1 MEPEKR
7 VELVS
12 SIMLRFA
19 ERTGLGGPHAAA
31 QRYLWTDAFA
41 VCNFLEL
48 HRLTGEERYLDF
60 ARRLIDQ
67 VHHVLGRHRE
77 DDGRSGWLS
86 GLGETEG
93 EEHPTSG
100 GLRIGKK
107 FGERRLEEP
116 FDERLE
122 WERDGQYFHY
132 LTKWMGA
139 LKRFTEAT
147 GEERYHRW
155 AVELAKAVHAK
166 FTYIASSGGPA
177 MMYWKM
183 SIDLSHPLV
192 ASMGHHDPLDG
203 LLTYLELQEGSRV
216 GRSSSLTAEIGE
228 MTGMC
233 AGRDWTTDDPLGLG
247 GLLNDGLRT
256 ARLVKDGKRELRPL
270 LEELLQDAA
279 AGLSFYGGRALLRQ
293 PAAYRLAFRELGLA
307 IGLQAAAR
315 IEALVGRE
323 QYNSVD
329 VGDRIVELLREILL
343 HRPLVELVENFWLA
357 AENQMAA
364 SWGEHRDINEVML
377 ATGLAPDGYF
387 GMGR

>member
-1 MEPEKR
+1 
-7 VELVS
+7 
-12 SIMLRFA
+12 MLRFA
-19 ERTGLGGPHAAA
+19 ERTGLGGSYDAAK
-31 QRYLWTDAFA
+31 RYLWTDAFA
-41 VCNFLEL
+41 VCNFLAL
-48 HRLTGEERYLDF
+48 YRLSGEGRYLDL

-86 GLGETEG
+86 GLGEAEG
-93 EEHPTSG
+93 EEYPTAG

-107 FGERRLEEP
+107 YNERQPGEP

-139 LKRFTEAT
+139 LDRFTEAT

-166 FTYIASSGGPA
+166 FTYIVSSGGPV

-203 LLTYLELQEGSRV
+203 LLTYLELQNESGA
-216 GRSSSLTAEIGE
+216 GRSSSLTAEIGD
-228 MTGMC
+228 MAGMC

-247 GLLNDGLRT
+247 GLLCDGLRT
-256 ARLVKDGKRELRPL
+256 ARLISDVRPEPCSL
-270 LEELLQDAA
+270 LEELLRDAA

-307 IGLQAAAR
+307 IGLHAAER
-315 IEALVGRE
+315 IETLIGRA
-323 QYNSVD
+323 QRHGLD
-329 VGDRIVELLREILL
+329 VGDRTVELLREILL
-343 HRPLVELVENFWLA
+343 RRPLADLIENFWLA
-357 AENQMAA
+357 GENQSVA
-364 SWGEHRDINEVML
+364 SWSEHRDINEVML
-377 ATGLAPDGYF
+377 ATSLAPDGFF
-387 GMGR
+387 GMGNDEST